1 MEKEQKPIYTYRL
14 NALLE
19 MQNNLDVMEA
29 KIYYLGLSNINPH
42 ISKKDKYYDTD
53 FKMIHIPTD
62 KLVEEFGHTQYLT
75 VIKKTCSRMLKK
87 TVEIN
92 FENGE
97 WDGYTVFSHIKY
109 RHNDGLYIKFNDE
122 MKPFL
127 LEIFKYSKK
136 YGYTRIEMKQ
146 IMNLSSKY
154 AIRMLEMLLQY
165 RGKAIEKKLT
175 TIEKDFDLEYIRKY
189 LNVPDGKYTR
199 MDNFR
204 KFVLDEPRQHINAN
218 TRYIIDEIKP
228 IKKGRKIT
236 GFSFSCD
243 FSNVPADLEY
253 KKTVEGE
260 TIEEKEI
267 SKEEKLEK
275 EAGQEI
281 LVDYPSNE
289 LYKKMASYNFS
300 IKTIEKLLTVCGNDE
315 KELKARLEYG
325 EMRAKKKK
333 TKPEDISGFLLT
345 AIEKNWLGEQKAKEA
360 TQARELEASQ
370 TNAEWDLWA
379 RQAFADEPSPTV
391 EEKPLDPSIPLHNA
405 IIIMI
410 KKEVKERKISATT
423 RERLKERGLTM
434 ARFIELYMKD

>member
-1 MEKEQKPIYTYRL
+1 MKMEKEQKPIYTYRL

-19 MQNNLDVMEA
+19 MQNNLDVMET

-42 ISKKDKYYDTD
+42 ISKKDKYYDTE
-53 FKMIHIPTD
+53 FKMIYIPTE

-75 VIKKTCSRMLKK
+75 VIKKTCLRMLKK
-87 TVEIN
+87 TVVMQ
-92 FENGE
+92 FENGD
-97 WDGYTVFSHIKY
+97 WDGYTVFSQIKY

-127 LEIFKYSKK
+127 LDIFKYSKK

-165 RGKAIEKKLT
+165 RGKAIEEKLT
-175 TIEKDFDLEYIRKY
+175 TIEKDFDVEYIRKY

-243 FSNVPADLEY
+243 FSSVPADLEY

-260 TIEEKEI
+260 VIEEKEM
-267 SKEEKLEK
+267 SKEERLENKEEDGTLKKLKRNRYNPKTIQILLDACGGSWQELK
-275 EAGQEI
+275 TRLDYAEQRAQKDKPNKPAGFIKTAILEDWAGQ
-281 LVDYPSNE
+281 
-289 LYKKMASYNFS
+289 
-300 IKTIEKLLTVCGNDE
+300 
-315 KELKARLEYG
+315 ARAE
-325 EMRAKKKK
+325 
-333 TKPEDISGFLLT
+333 
-345 AIEKNWLGEQKAKEA
+345 EQA
-360 TQARELEASQ
+360 QARELEASQ
-370 TNAEWDLWA
+370 LNTEWELWA
-379 RQAFADEPSPTV
+379 LQQGQDEPAPKKPEKQLDVNNPTHQ
-391 EEKPLDPSIPLHNA
+391 L
-405 IIIMI
+405 IINTI
-410 KKEVKERKISATT
+410 KNDLLNRQVSLTSKN
-423 RERLKERGLTM
+423 LLNDLGLTVS
-434 ARFIELYMKD
+434 RFAKLYMRNK